1 MFRVRVP
8 PRVHALPAQ
17 SAGLTMAL
25 FAANLLFNIV
35 AHTGFKLSATSV
47 GWRSFLGWQ
56 VMGNLAGF
64 LAVLS
69 LTGILRFLPLHVAYP
84 VSAGLAVIGIQVIG
98 ARWLFHE
105 SISPAQWL
113 GTALVVAG
121 IMLIGGR

>member
-1 MFRVRVP
+1 MFRISVRS
-8 PRVHALPAQ
+8 RLHTLPAQ
-17 SAGLTMAL
+17 SAAPTVAL

-56 VMGNLAGF
+56 VVGNLAGF

-84 VSAGLAVIGIQVIG
+84 VSAGLAVIGIQVVA

-105 SISPAQWL
+105 PISPAQWL

-121 IMLIGGR
+121 IVLIGGR